1 MVPGEEPE
9 TYKRIYEPNY
19 KTPIERNQKYT
30 AHRSPSLLSKT
41 GWGITALRSRHT
53 KFLRGDIPPDELVQ
67 CTEGA
72 QAIIEALQQEIAP
85 PNFVDIHITPDDLR
99 AGYKAWRETTA
110 TSPSGQHLGY
120 YKAIAAFERTPED
133 GDSPRRL

>member
-1 MVPGEEPE
+1 MKRSMQAKQLACRENLLAVTLPATSPE
-9 TYKRIYEPNY
+9 LC
-19 KTPIERNQKYT
+19 
-30 AHRSPSLLSKT
+30 HRAARHLCNAREGHKQSL
-41 GWGITALRSRHT
+41 R
-53 KFLRGDIPPDELVQ
+53 
-67 CTEGA
+67 
-72 QAIIEALQQEIAP
+72 QQEIAP
-85 PNFVDIHITPDDLR
+85 PNSVDTNITPDDLR